1 MRRIATVAL
10 IFALLCSLAPVT
22 SSISVRAQG
31 SDPYTRI
38 CLAHA
43 ADVRALVN
51 YSGHGNVD
59 VWTGAPIFN
68 NSDAMALTNGNK
80 LPLVVVMDCLNGY
93 FAAPNLDCI
102 GESLLKAP
110 NGGSVAGF
118 VSSGLTIP
126 DGQHAMGQRLFQLLY
141 GAQPIALGD

>member
-1 MRRIATVAL
+1 
-10 IFALLCSLAPVT
+10 
-22 SSISVRAQG
+22 
-31 SDPYTRI
+31 
-38 CLAHA
+38 
-43 ADVRALVN
+43 ALVN

-68 NSDAMALTNGNK
+68 NSDAIALTNGHK

-93 FAAPNLDCI
+93 FVAPNLDCI

-110 NGGSVAGF
+110 NGGAVASF

-126 DGQHAMGQRLFQLLY
+126 DGQHAMGQRLFQRSEEHTSELQSRGHLVCRLLLEKKKN
-141 GAQPIALGD
+141 PTKHN